1 MNTTIPSELSTVSR
15 NLPIHNVRPP
25 TVSTTR
31 LILSDFFAYLKR
43 PDYNWVTSLLQDRS
57 PVKKAWRLFR
67 AGLLLSLLGGS
78 VSYVFMQYVEGLTG
92 VSLRQNH
99 STTSWGLILILF
111 TLIPLIEE
119 SVFRLVLR
127 PTPARVWWLMLA
139 LGVELPV
146 QLYLYTSESLRSL
159 LLAANWIGLGLAAK
173 LAIAYKSRLKVWWEQ
188 NFRWLFYASSVT
200 FGLVHL
206 INCDQL
212 TIWHWLLAPI
222 ITLPQLMAGFFN
234 GYVRMNYGFW
244 YGVAM
249 HAMTNA
255 IPAAMAAVSLLSH
268 G

>member
-1 MNTTIPSELSTVSR
+1 MSEPSTVSG
-15 NLPIHNVRPP
+15 NLPIHNVRPR
-25 TVSTTR
+25 TASITR

-43 PDYNWVTSLLQDRS
+43 PDYSKVTSLLQDEN
-57 PVKKAWRLFR
+57 PIKKAWRLFR

-78 VSYVFMQYVEGLTG
+78 IGYVLMQYVEGSTG

-99 STTSWGLILILF
+99 GITGWGLVLTMF
-111 TLIPLIEE
+111 TLIPLVEE
-119 SVFRLVLR
+119 SVFRLILR
-127 PTPARVWWLMLA
+127 PTPARVWWMMLA
-139 LGVELPV
+139 LGIELSV
-146 QLYLYTSESLRSL
+146 QVYFYSSEGLRSL
-159 LLAANWIGLGLAAK
+159 LLAVNWVGLGLAAK
-173 LAIAYKSRLKVWWEQ
+173 LAVAYKSGLKIWWER
-188 NFRWLFYASSVT
+188 NFRWLFYASSIT

-212 TIWHWLLAPI
+212 TIWHWLLAPF

-255 IPAAMAAVSLLSH
+255 IPAAMAAVSLMSH
-268 G
+268 K